1 MHVSLPA
8 EPPPPPPAPE
18 ASSKSGA
25 SSGPH
30 AVDALV
36 ALGLAL
42 GRAAL
47 VARLRMSRLSRMSAT
62 GRGSVNGETPRETRP
77 VVGVLKCLN
86 KINPQTS
93 RAGYPFS
100 LDDVDTAGVFALL
113 VSECAQTGAKQEHLL
128 DAASAAG
135 SSV

>member
-1 MHVSLPA
+1 
-8 EPPPPPPAPE
+8 
-18 ASSKSGA
+18 
-25 SSGPH
+25 
-30 AVDALV
+30 
-36 ALGLAL
+36 
-42 GRAAL
+42 
-47 VARLRMSRLSRMSAT
+47 MSRLSCMSA
-62 GRGSVNGETPRETRP
+62 GRGSVIGETPNETRP
-77 VVGVLKCLN
+77 VIGVLKCLN

-113 VSECAQTGAKQEHLL
+113 VSECAETGAKQKHLP